1 MLYYNI
7 IYVIMLSPVKAVAE
21 LDAAMAEATE
31 LRTKEKARSGHT
43 PNLPTKSIPT
53 KICWLTLFAKLPRDR
68 TIPPFNIN

>member
-1 MLYYNI
+1 
-7 IYVIMLSPVKAVAE
+7 MLSPVKAVAE

-53 KICWLTLFAKLPRDR
+53 KIC
-68 TIPPFNIN
+68 